1 MGKKVLGLDLS
12 KVTMTDAI
20 AAMVDAW
27 LDEQEL
33 TISVHLDQEE
43 KIHINSWSDWL
54 KFHNIRGSQRQTAL
68 ALCDVAGFSPEHVTA
83 ESVPALD
90 ALWKRILNGET
101 LNGIRRSTGVV
112 QRQAN
117 DLRMDQI
124 LQLRNQGKTYRQ
136 IADEM
141 KISKSMVGYLCKLF
155 DGAPVRNLLP

>member
-1 MGKKVLGLDLS
+1 MGKKVLGMDLS

-33 TISVHLDQEE
+33 AISVYLDQEE
-43 KIHINSWSDWL
+43 EIHINSWSDWL

-90 ALWKRILNGET
+90 ALWKRIINGE
-101 LNGIRRSTGVV
+101 NINSIRRSVGVV
-112 QRQAN
+112 RRQVN
-117 DLRMDQI
+117 DPRMDQI

-136 IADEM
+136 IADEI
-141 KISKSMVGYLCKLF
+141 KVSKSMVGYLCKIY
-155 DGAPVRNLLP
+155 DGATDRGGR